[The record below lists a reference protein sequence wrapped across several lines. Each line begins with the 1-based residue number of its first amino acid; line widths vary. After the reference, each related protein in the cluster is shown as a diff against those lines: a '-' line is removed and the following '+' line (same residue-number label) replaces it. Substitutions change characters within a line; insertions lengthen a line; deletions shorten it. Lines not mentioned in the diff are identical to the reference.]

1 MRTGPLY
8 SIPIFFEE
16 VRSLLQTANHQFYR
30 SFFAI
35 VIPIAIQ
42 NLINSLVG
50 MADTVMLGFVSQTAM
65 ASCSLAG
72 QVHFILNMIYGGL
85 AAGITMLAAQ
95 YWGRQNF
102 TAIQHILAI
111 GVKLAAAVGVL
122 FFVGTVFFPTLLMRI
137 YTDDPAMIESGAVYL
152 NTVGWSYLF
161 MGLSHP
167 YLSVMK
173 SIERVKAST
182 LINSSALLLNILL
195 NAVFL
200 FGWIPGIPPMGIR
213 GVALAT
219 VLSRVIEF
227 SLCLIDGARYKKLR
241 LTPKLF
247 LLHNPVLWRDFIR
260 YSLPALGNEFVWGLA
275 FSMYSVIMGRL
286 GEDLVAA
293 NSIMSNMR
301 NLASVLGFG
310 VANGT
315 AILLGKSIGIGDMD
329 RAEKDARR
337 LLWLTFASALLGSVV
352 ILAVHPILAN
362 TMSLTQ
368 QAKEYLQIMVW
379 ISAVYVLGPAMN
391 TCWICGV
398 FRAGGDSRFGFLC
411 DLIDM
416 WVVFVP
422 LGFLAAFVFQLPPM
436 WVYALL
442 SLDEFAKMP
451 VVYHR
456 YRQKKW
462 LRNITRDIT

>member
-1 MRTGPLY
+1 M
-8 SIPIFFEE
+8 
-16 VRSLLQTANHQFYR
+16 RSLLQTANQQFYR

-95 YWGRQNF
+95 YWGRQNL

-213 GVALAT
+213 C
-219 VLSRVIEF
+219 S
-227 SLCLIDGARYKKLR
+227 
-241 LTPKLF
+241 P
-247 LLHNPVLWRDFIR
+247 
-260 YSLPALGNEFVWGLA
+260 
-275 FSMYSVIMGRL
+275 
-286 GEDLVAA
+286 
-293 NSIMSNMR
+293 
-301 NLASVLGFG
+301 
-310 VANGT
+310 
-315 AILLGKSIGIGDMD
+315 
-329 RAEKDARR
+329 
-337 LLWLTFASALLGSVV
+337 GSSSSPC
-352 ILAVHPILAN
+352 A
-362 TMSLTQ
+362 
-368 QAKEYLQIMVW
+368 
-379 ISAVYVLGPAMN
+379 
-391 TCWICGV
+391 
-398 FRAGGDSRFGFLC
+398 
-411 DLIDM
+411 
-416 WVVFVP
+416 
-422 LGFLAAFVFQLPPM
+422 
-436 WVYALL
+436 
-442 SLDEFAKMP
+442 
-451 VVYHR
+451 
-456 YRQKKW
+456 
-462 LRNITRDIT
+462 